1 MQREGKKRF
10 SLPTAKSSSAIISLA
25 VIFGL
30 LGFVY
35 SFFGLLESTKNI
47 ISLDPFRL
55 LTVQEIGGH
64 FLFGFIVGIPL
75 RNLKASILIGLMAL
89 TIDSDH
95 LLNIAGFHIQGRID
109 HSIPF
114 AIISSILMGFIAY
127 RIYFK
132 ILGEK
137 DASLLSGL
145 SISNKIY
152 KNAEKQR
159 KQYRISGIL
168 FGSRN
173 DNNNDNDNNKQNSF
187 FILFSCITLSACLSH
202 IAYDVFVDDEAKFPL
217 FAPFSFS
224 EFIIPNSYGLPI
236 ELVGCLTVLFIS
248 LQYRDKTQ
256 TNAHTAFRNVQGN

>member
-1 MQREGKKRF
+1 MQEEEEEGRTP
-10 SLPTAKSSSAIISLA
+10 SLPIIKLLCVIISLA
-25 VIFGL
+25 SVFGL
-30 LGFVY
+30 LGFLY
-35 SFFGLLESTKNI
+35 SFFGLLDTTKNI

-55 LTVQEIGGH
+55 LTVEEIGGH
-64 FLFGFIVGIPL
+64 FLFGFIVSIPL
-75 RNLKASILIGLMAL
+75 RNIKTSILIGLMAL

-114 AIISSILMGFIAY
+114 AIVSSILMGFIAY

-137 DASLLSGL
+137 DASLLSRL
-145 SISNKIY
+145 SISKKIY

-159 KQYRISGIL
+159 KQISGIL

-173 DNNNDNDNNKQNSF
+173 DDDNNNDNKQNSF
-187 FILFSCITLSACLSH
+187 FILFSFITLSAFISH

-217 FAPFSFS
+217 LAPFSFS
-224 EFIIPNSYGLPI
+224 EFIIPNNYGLPI
-236 ELVGCLTVLFIS
+236 EIVGCLTVLFIY
-248 LQYRDKTQ
+248 LHHRAKTQ
-256 TNAHTAFRNVQGN
+256 TNAHTAFRNGQGN

>member
-145 SISNKIY
+145 SISNKIC

-159 KQYRISGIL
+159 KTISDL
-168 FGSRN
+168 WY
-173 DNNNDNDNNKQNSF
+173 
-187 FILFSCITLSACLSH
+187 FIW
-202 IAYDVFVDDEAKFPL
+202 K
-217 FAPFSFS
+217 
-224 EFIIPNSYGLPI
+224 
-236 ELVGCLTVLFIS
+236 
-248 LQYRDKTQ
+248 
-256 TNAHTAFRNVQGN
+256 